1 MVARN
6 YRKQVND
13 AMTKQ
18 SQSLERSSSGLAF
31 SKLSDNV
38 SAGSRAMYIQEQ
50 RYAATQQLNNVKDL
64 MAEQKSIDSN
74 LSSIHSILQTIQE
87 RMLKGMSEDWGESS
101 RQVIAQEIGQKMEQ
115 LLQFANAQYAGH
127 TLFGGTNN
135 SVNPFTV
142 DENTGK
148 LQYNG
153 VNVEDIFKGADGK
166 YYYYPGKED
175 PAHPGSFQYTFDL
188 SGGGIDGT
196 FTAYGDGSTFHLDDQ
211 QSNLKYT
218 MIDGEKYYSDAAG
231 TTFTSASGKTFEV
244 DGTGFKTVVIDGVTY
259 VKDPASNYYYEE
271 GVDPTYKPGIVGKVF
286 ESADGLTF
294 TEMETELV
302 DDPNGT
308 EHIPNVEVKGPKSGG
323 VVKTFEV
330 PTEDGLIEEPLEF
343 KARKDGGFDQVVIGD
358 TNGKP
363 RNYVKTG
370 VDENGRSIY
379 TSTDPYD
386 KSVYVSDNG
395 RVFTQTV
402 DANGNEINNGVTY
415 TFSNPQK
422 VQAEEPVE
430 VPNSGNTY
438 ADIGLGLKIA
448 GDNADPRTAY
458 QANFSGLAFMGCA
471 GFSDTDPPTHPGP
484 RYGVNGTELPGNI
497 YDLLAKVKDALY
509 PDFNKNALDDYYTQL
524 VNLTDE
530 VGMVRTD
537 LGNRMQYLELTE
549 TRLDEDI
556 YNMTTLETDLIS
568 SDPAEEAIK
577 MKEVEYVWLA
587 LMQLGSKVLPA
598 SLLDFMS

>member
-18 SQSLERSSSGLAF
+18 AQSLERSSSGLAF

-74 LSSIHSILQTIQE
+74 LSSIHSILKTIQE

-153 VNVEDIFKGADGK
+153 INVEDIFKSTKDGK
-166 YYYYPGKED
+166 YYYFPGVED
-175 PAHPGSFQYTFDL
+175 PEHPGSFQYTVDGLKNTLYGDGKTFHYEPARHEDIQWREY
-188 SGGGIDGT
+188 GIIDGT
-196 FTAYGDGSTFHLDDQ
+196 
-211 QSNLKYT
+211 
-218 MIDGEKYYSDAAG
+218 KYYYNGLTREYTD
-231 TTFTSASGKTFEV
+231 V
-244 DGTGFKTVVIDGVTY
+244 DGNAFVANPTGGGFSQVVIDGVTY
-259 VKDPASNYYYEE
+259 VKDPKSNYYYEK
-271 GVDPTYKPGIVGKVF
+271 GVDPNNKAGIVGKVF
-286 ESADGLTF
+286 ESTDGKTF
-294 TEMETELV
+294 TEMETEFV
-302 DDPNGT
+302 DSDT
-308 EHIPNVEVKGPKSGG
+308 QHIPNVEVKGPKAGG
-323 VVKTFEV
+323 IVKTFEK
-330 PTEDGLIEEPLEF
+330 PLDADLELDPLEW
-343 KARKDGGFDQVVIGD
+343 KIGD
-358 TNGKP
+358 NGIFTQVAFGDM
-363 RNYVKTG
+363 NLVLSGT
-370 VDENGRSIY
+370 DENGNLIY
-379 TSTDPYD
+379 KSVNPYD
-386 KSVYVSDNG
+386 KSEIICTPDGKTFYWSKYASGNDIPPPFEK
-395 RVFTQTV
+395 FTI
-402 DANGNEINNGVTY
+402 GLPE
-415 TFSNPQK
+415 K
-422 VQAEEPVE
+422 VLGEAKE

-438 ADIGLGLKIA
+438 ADIGLGLKIINS
-448 GDNADPRTAY
+448 NADPRTAY
-458 QANFSGLAFMGCA
+458 QTNFSGLAFMGFA
-471 GFSDTDPPTHPGP
+471 GITDEAPPTSRPLP
-484 RYGVNGTELPGNI
+484 QYGVNGTELPGNL

-568 SDPAEEAIK
+568 SDPADEAIK